1 MCCTWDIVNNKDKL
15 VNVNKVN
22 TVERDVGQIH
32 HNHINVTDN
41 ESIVDYKLDHVT
53 KM

>member
-1 MCCTWDIVNNKDKL
+1 MNNKDKL

-22 TVERDVGQIH
+22 TVERGVGQIH

-41 ESIVDYKLDHVT
+41 ENVVDYILDHVSRL
-53 KM
+53 